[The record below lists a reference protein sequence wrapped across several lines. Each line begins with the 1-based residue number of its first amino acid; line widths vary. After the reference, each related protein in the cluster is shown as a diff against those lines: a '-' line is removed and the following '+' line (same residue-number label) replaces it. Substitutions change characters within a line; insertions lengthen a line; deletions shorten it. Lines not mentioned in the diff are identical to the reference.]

1 MENFFNEYIES
12 LQTYRW
18 VGVQDLSE
26 ELGVSK
32 RTIFQ
37 YIKDGKF
44 KTTLWKGRRLIDTIS
59 VMSWL
64 LKKKSFDMKK
74 IHDKEVKF
82 ELERDLMYD

>member
-37 YIKDGKF
+37 YIRDGKF
-44 KTTLWKGRRLIDTIS
+44 KTTKWKGKRLIDTIS

-64 LKKKSFDMKK
+64 LKKKSFDMRRIK
-74 IHDKEVKF
+74 DKEVKF